1 MSRFARV
8 KSRTDNLFYG
18 WYVVTAAAGL
28 QALQA
33 MLLMQG
39 YGAYVAV
46 FSEEFGWSKASLS
59 GAAALQRVES
69 GLLGPPQGWMITR
82 FGARRV
88 MYTGN
93 LILGV
98 GFMLFSQIN
107 SLTTFYL
114 CFLMM
119 AVGASLSGF
128 MSVMT
133 TIVQWFE
140 RRRASAM
147 AYTQIGMSVGGMLV
161 PVLAWSLVTFG
172 WRETAFASGVIT
184 IVLGIPLIALM
195 KEEPEKYGMLPDGRA
210 PGDIADPTAAAAG
223 AGATGGAHVVPSTQV
238 EFTPR
243 QALRTRAFWFIG
255 FGHALAVL
263 VVSSMMVHLVAHL
276 KEGLGYSITG
286 AAIIVSVMTAVTL
299 VGQLIGGYLGDRY
312 EKRLISA
319 FCMFGHAAGL
329 FALAWGT
336 SLLWVGFF
344 TVAHGLAWGMRGPLM
359 QAMRADYFGRRSFGV
374 IMGFSSM
381 VVMIGNVSGPL
392 VAGITADA
400 TGSYKTGFTI
410 MAILAGLGSIF
421 FFFATKPNPPAPDPL
436 TASDIGA
443 PLAASGG

>member
-8 KSRTDNLFYG
+8 RSRTDNLFYG
-18 WYVVTAAAGL
+18 WYVVSAAAGL

-69 GLLGPPQGWMITR
+69 GLLGPPQGWMISR

-88 MYTGN
+88 MYAGN

-107 SLTTFYL
+107 SMTTFYL

-128 MSVMT
+128 MSIMT

-140 RRRASAM
+140 RRRATAM
-147 AYTQIGMSVGGMLV
+147 AYTQIGMSIGGMLV
-161 PVLAWSLVTFG
+161 PVVAWSLVQFG
-172 WRETAFASGVIT
+172 WRETAFASGVIV

-195 KEEPEKYGMLPDGRA
+195 KEEPEQYGLLPDGRT
-210 PGDIADPTAAAAG
+210 PGDVADPTTAAAG
-223 AGATGGAHVVPSTQV
+223 GARAVESTRV

-286 AAIIVSVMTAVTL
+286 AAVIVSVMTAVTL
-299 VGQLIGGYLGDRY
+299 VGQVIGGFLGDRY
-312 EKRLISA
+312 EKRLIA
-319 FCMFGHAAGL
+319 AICMFGHAAGL

-336 SLLWVGFF
+336 SLAWVAFF

-421 FFFATKPNPPAPDPL
+421 FFFATQPKPPTPDPRDAND
-436 TASDIGA
+436 TSVPAIAATGA
-443 PLAASGG
+443 